1 ISEACGGEMILIRR
15 KSLRQTEKL
24 IAMADQ
30 RGFEVRTPRDTLQRG
45 GSVSILIPHAKE
57 VAAELNAE
65 DIVCDFRPGAGVRF
79 SPHFYTTD
87 EDLDRA
93 FAAVD
98 DILRSE
104 RWHRQDSR
112 QNIVT

>member
-1 ISEACGGEMILIRR
+1 MSNTTDWKFSHSPRVVDLFRWIEKVSVRGACAVVAISPAVERA
-15 KSLRQTEKL
+15 
-24 IAMADQ
+24 
-30 RGFEVRTPRDTLQRG
+30 
-45 GSVSILIPHAKE
+45 AKE

-87 EDLDRA
+87 EELDRA
-93 FAAVD
+93 FEVVD
-98 DILRSE
+98 DILRTG